1 MFAATETVYFV
12 NAQDW
17 PGTIT
22 AHAWDGSA
30 TGTEWPGLATVKE
43 ADQIGGKDVY
53 SFTAEA
59 GAYAKVI
66 FNNGSAQTANL
77 DWTAGKYYCKDGW
90 YTKEEAEA
98 KLAAPAEYE
107 SVYFVDNQ
115 GWGKA
120 NIYTWTPEVGTWPG
134 VAMTKEAEQLAGY
147 DVYSYTVEK
156 GTSFGGVIFN
166 NGSSQTAN
174 LVWTAGK
181 YYVKDGWYTKEE
193 AIEKL
198 SAPVTPPVITYVLM
212 GVAGD
217 WTTGIALTA
226 NPDNA
231 NEYVL
236 LDQTI
241 SEGDAVKVVTLT
253 DGVATAWC
261 GNVDEYSVEHSADD
275 MGNIVLAPGKYDFYY
290 KVAEDLIYIGAV
302 APELPTYDVTVADA
316 TVSTMGQNIVLS
328 GNWEE
333 KLLTVSLWQGG
344 ATQGFGTYAAEDYAP
359 IFLGTAELTPTS
371 EGVYADNGDNTFT
384 FTATANDAEGGIY
397 NISVTGAI
405 PAAEI
410 EWISMPLEISNLTTM
425 EMPVGD
431 VTYLQ
436 LMGRNDM
443 EDADVMLFLN
453 NYTGEEKAYE
463 VNAESSLVTYGGLEL
478 TVMDGSIT
486 KSVDPEKG
494 DVFAGTVHAFV
505 VDEEVGEM
513 YVEFALTMYALP
525 SIAIELE
532 DVEIV
537 VNEESAIAFFNATW
551 EGSPLQ
557 VEVSGFEKVEFKEY
571 EECWLSIGDDV
582 NWVDA
587 AAGPAAI
594 IIEDGVAM
602 LEGEFTSFAT
612 GKTYEVMLTGTL
624 PVEEPEV
631 VEPTYTENK
640 LNTYAFGLESELNDT
655 ALVVTY
661 RLNNSNATSVNV
673 LVYKG
678 EEVVAT
684 VAGTTTIGVNT
695 VVIPVATLPQ
705 GRMLTWSVEVNGTS
719 VEAPTQEAKTY
730 DFYHPSGVDID
741 NNPENPTFGMLLV
754 NEGMQK
760 VKGVDGYVSTGFGA
774 GIFAFTPSLDLIPN
788 GDLPGYNGG
797 VEFNTYLPEEYKTS
811 DGGRYTAYSP
821 RRVRI
826 SDDGR
831 IFVTSLDV
839 NGTYLWELN
848 PENLNEWT
856 PVFQGTLTDNK
867 ELITADSNFVAAPNN
882 GFDVKGAGENLQL
895 MMYSVNVQ
903 GITSAAMGGF
913 RCDEYNLG
921 TATSWATAPSKNWVL
936 GKYAINYLGTQVVYD
951 NEGGI
956 WIASYR
962 GAANDANPGLV
973 HINADGVEDAKLVW
987 SNVRQAGIRFNNDF
1001 TKLVVAGN
1009 NGAAKK
1015 ATIYAV
1021 SKDANGAPVL
1031 TEETVIDMAVL
1042 GNNLNDFVFDYAGN
1056 LYAVSNSNEKLVA
1069 WAMPYSGV
1077 VETPAASK
1085 YAFHIGELLPDPVVV
1100 TEMVGVVKR
1109 AVQNGDAVI
1118 VLTHEAD
1125 GTAHIYEVANGTI
1138 LELLQNGVV
1147 PVDPE
1152 NKGSYLA
1159 ISDIAVTEDGKLV
1172 ANNYVRCQFA
1182 GTAPEDGYKLGT
1194 SYYYI
1199 WDDLTGA
1206 PRVWFTS
1213 QATAR
1218 SSHGDMGKTFAV
1230 KGTST
1235 DAKVLV
1241 TAVHNN
1247 NRAVRMALYS
1257 IIDGVYEEPDIAGGT
1272 YNNDYYFNFGLH
1284 TTANYYKEATQGKEF
1299 YLLASPLADASWI
1312 IEGELS
1318 EPSEFLVPAEVGAD
1332 YAANQEIAAGTLG
1345 NKYQGTSIVT
1355 VGEQVLMVAPYATAE
1370 GLLAGVKVLDI
1381 TAGLDATEEV
1391 AVADLDAAVEATAAA
1406 TAVAVA
1412 ENTLTITL
1420 VADATLHTL
1429 EVVLEEKPNYML
1441 IEDKITNLEID
1452 LANMAIIGG
1461 PSTMWQVE
1469 VFLGLGQDNGDGTI
1483 TLTEESSV
1491 AIMGFDARF
1500 IDGYAYDID
1509 VTAPA
1514 AKAVLH
1520 VEDSGFFYEIKL
1532 DMTSAAPADPIVVVV
1547 EDATVQIDTIPLF
1560 GDAVDYALKMTA
1572 NWTDTTDNTTYPV
1585 LVEVP
1590 VYYPEATEP
1599 FEMTCTVTIGGEG
1612 DDDPWLGFGEG
1623 PLTITTVDGVVTAKG
1638 IIANPYT
1645 GVAFDVTVSGKLPNM
1660 EMGIDNININAKP
1673 VKMIKNGMLIIN
1685 KGGREFNAQG
1695 AMIK

>member
-1 MFAATETVYFV
+1 MKKFTLFLSAMLISLMSFAQTVPTQEELWASFQTAAGLNLGTLDNLTAPALNTISGNLNADNLNKVFAEQEWQWLKTYVKTTQDAQVGGSFVDGNGTTRTVQALVDEITDGTNVINWRYAVAAFFVQSQYVGYPAASADFTEAGKPEAWGPAYLAAQESTTPELTTVTLTYELTKDAVQDRMGGRRYVTTEDAEFGSIQLVIPGFSADVAEYAEASLAVGDSTYAATATFAADAENNKEVY
-12 NAQDW
+12 
-17 PGTIT
+17 T
-22 AHAWDGSA
+22 AHAVSA
-30 TGTEWPGLATVKE
+30 DTIFDATFTIFIPATQE
-43 ADQIGGKDVY
+43 YTLTTADAV
-53 SFTAEA
+53 A
-59 GAYAKVI
+59 V
-66 FNNGSAQTANL
+66 
-77 DWTAGKYYCKDGW
+77 
-90 YTKEEAEA
+90 
-98 KLAAPAEYE
+98 
-107 SVYFVDNQ
+107 
-115 GWGKA
+115 
-120 NIYTWTPEVGTWPG
+120 PEV
-134 VAMTKEAEQLAGY
+134 EDDY
-147 DVYSYTVEK
+147 
-156 GTSFGGVIFN
+156 
-166 NGSSQTAN
+166 
-174 LVWTAGK
+174 
-181 YYVKDGWYTKEE
+181 
-193 AIEKL
+193 
-198 SAPVTPPVITYVLM
+198 LM
-212 GVAGD
+212 
-217 WTTGIALTA
+217 
-226 NPDNA
+226 
-231 NEYVL
+231 
-236 LDQTI
+236 
-241 SEGDAVKVVTLT
+241 
-253 DGVATAWC
+253 
-261 GNVDEYSVEHSADD
+261 
-275 MGNIVLAPGKYDFYY
+275 
-290 KVAEDLIYIGAV
+290 
-302 APELPTYDVTVADA
+302 
-316 TVSTMGQNIVLS
+316 
-328 GNWEE
+328 
-333 KLLTVSLWQGG
+333 
-344 ATQGFGTYAAEDYAP
+344 
-359 IFLGTAELTPTS
+359 
-371 EGVYADNGDNTFT
+371 
-384 FTATANDAEGGIY
+384 
-397 NISVTGAI
+397 
-405 PAAEI
+405 
-410 EWISMPLEISNLTTM
+410 
-425 EMPVGD
+425 
-431 VTYLQ
+431 YL
-436 LMGRNDM
+436 
-443 EDADVMLFLN
+443 
-453 NYTGEEKAYE
+453 
-463 VNAESSLVTYGGLEL
+463 
-478 TVMDGSIT
+478 
-486 KSVDPEKG
+486 
-494 DVFAGTVHAFV
+494 
-505 VDEEVGEM
+505 
-513 YVEFALTMYALP
+513 
-525 SIAIELE
+525 
-532 DVEIV
+532 
-537 VNEESAIAFFNATW
+537 
-551 EGSPLQ
+551 
-557 VEVSGFEKVEFKEY
+557 
-571 EECWLSIGDDV
+571 
-582 NWVDA
+582 
-587 AAGPAAI
+587 
-594 IIEDGVAM
+594 
-602 LEGEFTSFAT
+602 LEGEFVVEDALVPYELYVDPGFLSVMGTIGEAFVLGEGAEKVIFEIDEEEFYLKATLADDAGNTYNVEMIGVVEGGDEPIVELVLTDTVDVTLYNLTLEPQGPMATVNAGGEALSFGLTLLPTENYYGFYFSDSFSNIWYGDAQLQPYGDGQYSPDGLIVAFTSTPDAEGKAT
-612 GKTYEVMLTGTL
+612 LYNFTL
-624 PVEEPEV
+624 IAGDEPVAEQP
-631 VEPTYTENK
+631 EPTYTENK

-754 NEGMQK
+754 NEGMQAVLGEK
-760 VKGVDGYVSTGFGA
+760 QSDTGEPYVSTEMGA
-774 GIFAFTPSLDLIPN
+774 GIYAFTPSFDLIPN
-788 GDLPGYNGG
+788 GDQPGYNGG
-797 VEFNTYLPEEYKTS
+797 IEFTTGRA
-811 DGGRYTAYSP
+811 DGAGTAYSP
-821 RRVRI
+821 RRIRI
-826 SDDGR
+826 SEDGR
-831 IFVTSLDV
+831 IFVTSLNTDG
-839 NGTYLWELN
+839 NYLWEVN
-848 PENLNEWT
+848 PANMNEWT

-895 MMYSVNVQ
+895 MMYSVNLP
-903 GITSAAMGGF
+903 GITGAAMSGF

-936 GKYAINYLGTQVVYD
+936 GKYAINYTGTQVVYD

-962 GAANDANPGLV
+962 GTAEDVNPGLV
-973 HINADGVEDAKLVW
+973 HINADGVEDVKLIW
-987 SNVRQAGIRFNNDF
+987 SNVRQAGIRFNSDF

-1031 TEETVIDMAVL
+1031 TEETVIDMAVV
-1042 GNNLNDFVFDYAGN
+1042 GNNLNDFAFDYAGN
-1056 LYAVSNSNEKLVA
+1056 LYACGNSAEKLIG
-1069 WAMPYSGV
+1069 WAMPYSGQV
-1077 VETPAASK
+1077 VTPAASK

-1381 TAGLDATEEV
+1381 TAGLDAATEV
-1391 AVADLDAAVEATAAA
+1391 ATADLDAAVEATAAA
-1406 TAVAVA
+1406 TAIQVV
-1412 ENTLTITL
+1412 EGGLVVTL
-1420 VADATLHTL
+1420 VADATIYTL
-1429 EVVLEEKPNYML
+1429 NVELKFEPEYPVMKDN
-1441 IEDKITNLEID
+1441 ITNLIYNAEEQS
-1452 LANMAIIGG
+1452 LSGG
-1461 PSTMWQVE
+1461 PSTQYGLE
-1469 VFLGLGQDNGDGTI
+1469 VFLVLGQDNLDGTFALDLEQSSI
-1483 TLTEESSV
+1483 ALNDNDLTILS
-1491 AIMGFDARF
+1491 
-1500 IDGYAYDID
+1500 GYVKDID
-1509 VTAPA
+1509 LSDQSAPA
-1514 AKAVLH
+1514 ATAVIVAQLS
-1520 VEDSGFFYEIKL
+1520 EFETYEFHL
-1532 DMTSAAPADPIVVVV
+1532 TMTSAPAEVTIISITDAAVVVD
-1547 EDATVQIDTIPLF
+1547 EWKDFPEAPTSN
-1560 GDAVDYALKMTA
+1560 YALTMTA
-1572 NWTDTTDNTTYPV
+1572 DWTNEADGLTYPV
-1585 LVEVP
+1585 KVEVLIYDP
-1590 VYYPEATEP
+1590 NVAEQPDAI
-1599 FEMTCTVTIGGEG
+1599 CNVVVG
-1612 DDDPWLGFGEG
+1612 DLINGPWLGGVDG
-1623 PLTITTVDGVVTAKG
+1623 CYLTITTVEGVVTAKG
-1638 IIANPYT
+1638 VVTTSNNIALNLT
-1645 GVAFDVTVSGKLPNM
+1645 ISGKLPTTAL
-1660 EMGIDNININAKP
+1660 DNIQVGNET
-1673 VKMIKNGMLIIN
+1673 VKVIRDGQLIIIKNDVEYNI
-1685 KGGREFNAQG
+1685 QG
-1695 AMIK
+1695 AVVK